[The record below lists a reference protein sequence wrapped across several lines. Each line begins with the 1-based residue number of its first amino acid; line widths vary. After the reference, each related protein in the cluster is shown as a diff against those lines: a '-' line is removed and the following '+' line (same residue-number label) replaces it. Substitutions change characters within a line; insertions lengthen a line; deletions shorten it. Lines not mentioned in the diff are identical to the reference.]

1 MQNAYRLSS
10 TLSDSYQDKTTTL
23 MIKKRNVYDIK
34 HCFCLFVIWFSDG
47 GICQVC
53 WRGDTPRSQVSKFLP
68 DSFDAGIVKY
78 RR

>member
-1 MQNAYRLSS
+1 
-10 TLSDSYQDKTTTL
+10 

-34 HCFCLFVIWFSDG
+34 HCFCLFVVWFSGG

-53 WRGDTPRSQVSKFLP
+53 WRGDTPRSQASKFLP